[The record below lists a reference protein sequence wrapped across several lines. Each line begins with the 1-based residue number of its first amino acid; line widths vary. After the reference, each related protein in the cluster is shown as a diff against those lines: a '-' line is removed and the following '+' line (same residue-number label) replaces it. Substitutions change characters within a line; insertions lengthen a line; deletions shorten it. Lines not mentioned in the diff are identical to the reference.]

1 MDKEYQEEMNEY
13 LFLKVQEQ
21 LLSEHYIFVAGEI
34 KDSGEKLHSHYS
46 LVYQFFDYEQNYGLG
61 LTDYGQIKIS
71 IQHLND
77 NSLDLFEPDNIEVL
91 VHQKG
96 VEDNDFFTLSCY
108 NSRRKDDFLN
118 EAIVLFINE
127 KKSISEKMIIL
138 SNINESVQIYNQ
150 NTETK
155 KRI

>member
-13 LFLKVQEQ
+13 LFLKVQER

-34 KDSGEKLHSHYS
+34 KDSGKKILLPYT
-46 LVYQFFDYEQNYGLG
+46 LVHQFFDYEQDYGLG

-77 NSLDLFEPDNIEVL
+77 NSFDLFKPDNIEVL

-108 NSRRKDDFLN
+108 NSRRKDDFLY
-118 EAIVLFINE
+118 EAIISFINE
-127 KKSISEKMIIL
+127 KKSLAEKMTIL
-138 SNINESVQIYNQ
+138 SNINDVIQNQ
-150 NTETK
+150 NTEIK

>member
-13 LFLKVQEQ
+13 LFLKIQEQ

-34 KDSGEKLHSHYS
+34 KDSGKKLYSPHS

-77 NSLDLFEPDNIEVL
+77 NSLDLFKPDNIEVL

-118 EAIVLFINE
+118 EAIISFINA
-127 KKSISEKMIIL
+127 KKSLAEKMTIL
-138 SNINESVQIYNQ
+138 SNINDAIQIQNK
-150 NTETK
+150 NTEIK